1 MLERQIRTKTTA
13 LPIERKS
20 VTTSLSILEKRIEED
35 DIPDDDVASFEFQTT
50 SFVEQQ
56 KPNLKSILGS
66 SATATGHHH
75 SRVASLGP
83 GTSH

>member
-1 MLERQIRTKTTA
+1 MLDRQIRTKTTA

-35 DIPDDDVASFEFQTT
+35 DIPDDDVTSFEFQTS

-56 KPNLKSILGS
+56 KPNLESILGS
-66 SATATGHHH
+66 SATSTGHHH
-75 SRVASLGP
+75 NRMASLEP
-83 GTSH
+83 